1 MGEIDNL
8 LNSLMQ
14 APGMRVMHFAK
25 DDIFCKNIKSFC
37 RGSEFDSEYLILTF
51 SQDDENKLKY
61 IEDEIT
67 KVKYVNENRP
77 KFNIQGKLY
86 DYLFIKNLPNDTESF
101 FKRVYSALK
110 NGALIF
116 IFLEREDRELAYKLE
131 SELIEANYVAS
142 NKMYIDDFLV
152 LSSKK
157 MHGWSGS

>member
-1 MGEIDNL
+1 MAEIDNL

-25 DDIFCKNIKSFC
+25 DDTLCSNIQNFC
-37 RGSEFDSEYLILTF
+37 RGSDFDSEYLILTF
-51 SQDDENKLKY
+51 SQEDEESLKH

-77 KFNIQGKLY
+77 KFNIQAKLY
-86 DYLFIKNLPNDTESF
+86 DYLFVTDLPTDTQSF

-110 NGALIF
+110 NGAPIF
-116 IFLEREDRELAYKLE
+116 IFLNKDDKRLAYKLE

-142 NKMYIDDFLV
+142 NKMQIDNYLV

>member
-1 MGEIDNL
+1 MTELDSL

-25 DDIFCKNIKSFC
+25 DDTLCQNIKSFC
-37 RGSEFDSEYLILTF
+37 KGSEFDSEYLILTF
-51 SQDDENKLKY
+51 SQEDEENLKH

-67 KVKYVNENRP
+67 KVKYVNEKRA

-101 FKRVYSALK
+101 FRRVYSALK
-110 NGALIF
+110 NGAPIF
-116 IFLEREDRELAYKLE
+116 IFLDKEDRELAYKLE

-142 NKMYIDDFLV
+142 NKMHIDNFLV